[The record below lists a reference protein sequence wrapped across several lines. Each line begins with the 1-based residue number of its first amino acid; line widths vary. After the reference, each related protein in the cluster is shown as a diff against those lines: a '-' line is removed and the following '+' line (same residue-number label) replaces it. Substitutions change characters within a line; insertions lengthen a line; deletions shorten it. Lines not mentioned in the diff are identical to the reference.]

1 MLSEYLTHLL
11 YGYYPYLAGTVFL
24 VGSLLRYDHG
34 QYTWKTG
41 SSQMLSS
48 SNMRL
53 ASNLFH
59 IGILVIFFGHLVGL
73 LTPHFLYE
81 PFMTPGT
88 KQVMAIVVGGIAGIM
103 ALIGGIML
111 AWRRL
116 TDPRIKASST
126 FADNLVILILVFQ
139 LGLGMAT
146 ILPTMGHLD
155 GSTMLKF
162 SAWAQGIITLQGG
175 VAGYIA
181 DVHWI
186 YKTHIFLGLTIFV
199 LFPFTRLVH
208 MLSVPVEYFGRKYQV
223 VRKRA

>member
-1 MLSEYLTHLL
+1 MAYLNTLL
-11 YGYYPYLAGTVFL
+11 FGVYPYIALAILVLGTWA
-24 VGSLLRYDHG
+24 RYDHG
-34 QYTWKTG
+34 QFTWKAH
-41 SSQMLSS
+41 SSQMLRKK
-48 SNMRL
+48 NMVM
-53 ASNLFH
+53 ASVLFH
-59 IGILVIFFGHLVGL
+59 VGVLVIFFGHLVGL
-73 LTPHFLYE
+73 LTPHWAYE
-81 PFMTPGT
+81 WLITPGQ
-88 KQVMAIVVGGIAGIM
+88 KQVMAIVVGGIAGAM

-116 TDPRIKASST
+116 TDPRVKASST
-126 FADNLVILILVFQ
+126 VADNLVILILVAQ

-146 ILPTMGHLD
+146 ILPTLGHLD

-162 SAWAQGIITLQGG
+162 SAWAQGIFTLQGG
-175 VAGYIA
+175 VADYIA

-186 YKTHIFLGLTIFV
+186 YKTHIFLGLTIFA